1 MGGGL
6 HIGLLNPNLIQSGWI
21 HQFDCQAST
30 VSLLQVYISSV
41 TDGPLGL
48 GVGIGVGIGVRIGVG
63 IGVRNGVCVHLDPYQ
78 INKSIRKVFA

>member
-48 GVGIGVGIGVRIGVG
+48 GVGIGVGIGVR
-63 IGVRNGVCVHLDPYQ
+63 NGVCVHLDPYQ